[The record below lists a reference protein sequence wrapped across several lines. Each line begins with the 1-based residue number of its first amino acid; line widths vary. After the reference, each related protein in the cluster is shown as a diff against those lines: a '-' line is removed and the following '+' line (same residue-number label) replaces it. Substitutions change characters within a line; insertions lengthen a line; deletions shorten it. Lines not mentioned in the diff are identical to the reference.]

1 MGKAKKL
8 AAPRPVAEQRGYV
21 AEPLVLIVAPT
32 RELATQIFDECRRF
46 CYRSMLRPCVVYGGA
61 DSMTQR
67 IELAKGCDVLVGTPG
82 RLIDFLQRGRIV
94 SLRRVRYTVVD
105 EADEMLDMGFE
116 PQLRQLLE
124 TSDCNQDDNRRC
136 YMFSATFK
144 KPVRKLA
151 TEFLADDFIRIT
163 VGRNG
168 STNKNITQNVVWVE
182 DYRKKEAVYD
192 LLCTAPAARTMIF
205 VNHRRIADALDDF
218 LYNLK
223 LPTTSIHGDRTQR
236 EREDALIAFRS
247 GKCPILITTSIAARG
262 IDVRDVMHVINYDP
276 PTNIEEY
283 IHRIGKLIIAPLDR
297 VTC

>member
-8 AAPRPVAEQRGYV
+8 AAPRPVPGADYRGYV
-21 AEPLVLIVAPT
+21 AEPLVLVVAPT

-61 DSMTQR
+61 DSMAQR
-67 IELAKGCDVLVGTPG
+67 IELGKGCDILVGTPG
-82 RLIDFLQRGRIV
+82 RILDFLSRGRIL
-94 SLRRVRYTVVD
+94 SFRRVRYTVID

-116 PQLRQLLE
+116 PQLRSLLE
-124 TSDCNQDDNRRC
+124 TSDVNQDDNRHC
-136 YMFSATFK
+136 YMFSATFR

-151 TEFLADDFIRIT
+151 SEFLADNFIRIT
-163 VGRNG
+163 VGRSG
-168 STNKNITQNVVWVE
+168 STSKNITQNVVWVE
-182 DYRKKEAVYD
+182 NFRKKEAVYD

-205 VNHRRIADALDDF
+205 VNYKRTADALDDY

-223 LPTTSIHGDRTQR
+223 LPTTSIHADRTQR

-283 IHRIGKLIIAPLDR
+283 IHRIGKLYFSFIDL
-297 VTC
+297 